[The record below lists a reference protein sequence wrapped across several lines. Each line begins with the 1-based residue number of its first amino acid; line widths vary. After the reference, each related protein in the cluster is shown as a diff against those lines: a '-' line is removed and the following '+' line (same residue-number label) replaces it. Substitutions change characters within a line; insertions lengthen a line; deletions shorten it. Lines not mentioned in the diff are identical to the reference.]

1 MRDRANDSR
10 PIRTAFL
17 DFQDSKNGLMR
28 LKWNDIS
35 KTASSPKPY
44 ATVTIEHND
53 SDDTKLIILLNIGAS
68 ASDYTQYQF
77 SAYATGITDPGGI
90 DSSPT
95 HTQVLTL
102 GALIDALNALHEGTT
117 GIGVYAARLHA
128 PADYSLDTD
137 DFITQAVARISPF
150 FTEMLYKDAS
160 EVKTSAFRLGVP
172 EDANGKVGRGRIE
185 IVRVVAYADSN
196 SATDCVFKMSYD
208 PTEGAGGAS
217 DEVELAY
224 TRHIPDAAI
233 TELYD
238 FHEAPPVEKGPVL
251 VEIDVTT
258 SLAVAAYVRIAYRNA
273 EY

>member
-17 DFQDSKNGLMR
+17 DFQDSKNGSLR
-28 LKWNDIS
+28 LKWNDIE

-44 ATVTIEHND
+44 ATVTIDHNA
-53 SDDTKLIILLNIGAS
+53 SDGTKLIILLNIGAS

-90 DSSPT
+90 DSTPT
-95 HTQVLTL
+95 HKQVLTL
-102 GALIDALNALHEGTT
+102 GALVDALNALQDSDI
-117 GIGVYAARLHA
+117 GIYATRLHA

-137 DFITQAVARISPF
+137 DFITQAEARISPF
-150 FTEMLYKDAS
+150 FTEMLYKDAN
-160 EVKTSAFRLGVP
+160 EVKTSAFRMGVP

-185 IVRVVAYADSN
+185 IVRVVAFANSN

-208 PTEGAGGAS
+208 PTEGSGGAD

-224 TRHIPDAAI
+224 TRYVPDNAI

-251 VEIDVTT
+251 VEITAT
-258 SLAVAAYVRIAYRNA
+258 SSLAAAAYVRIAYRNA

>member
-17 DFQDSKNGLMR
+17 DFSDSKNGLMR

-44 ATVTIEHND
+44 ATATIDHNS
-53 SDDTKLIILLNIGAS
+53 SDDSKLIVLLNIGAS

-90 DSSPT
+90 DSTPT

-102 GALIDALNALHEGTT
+102 GALVDALNALQDSDL
-117 GIGVYAARLHA
+117 GIYAARLHG

-137 DFITQAVARISPF
+137 DFITQAEARISPF

-160 EVKTSAFRLGVP
+160 EVKTAAFRLGVP

-185 IVRVVAYADSN
+185 IVRIVAFCNSN

-208 PTEGAGGAS
+208 PTEGSGGAG
-217 DEVELAY
+217 DEKELAY
-224 TRHIPDAAI
+224 SRYVPDAAI
-233 TELYD
+233 TTLYD
-238 FHEAPPVEKGPVL
+238 FHEAPPVERGPIL
-251 VEIDVTT
+251 VEMTATT
-258 SLAVAAYVRIAYRNA
+258 TFTEDTTYARIAYRNA

>member
-17 DFQDSKNGLMR
+17 DFQDSKNGLLR

-44 ATVTIEHND
+44 ATVTIDHNA
-53 SDDTKLIILLNIGAS
+53 SDDSKLILLLNIGAS
-68 ASDYTQYQF
+68 ATDYSQYQF

-102 GALIDALNALHEGTT
+102 GALVDALNLLQDSDI
-117 GIGVYAARLHA
+117 GIYASRLHA

-150 FTEMLYKDAS
+150 FTEMLYKDVS
-160 EVKTSAFRLGVP
+160 EVLTAAYRMGVP
-172 EDANGKVGRGRIE
+172 EDASGKVGRGRFE
-185 IVRVVAYADSN
+185 IVRVTAFANSN
-196 SATDCVFKMSYD
+196 SATDCVYKLSYD
-208 PTEGAGGAS
+208 PTEGSGGAS
-217 DEVELAY
+217 DEVEQAF
-224 TRHIPDAAI
+224 TRYVPDNAI
-233 TELYD
+233 TEMLD
-238 FHEAPPVEKGPVL
+238 EHEAPTVFKGPIL
-251 VEIDVTT
+251 VEITAT
-258 SLAVAAYVRIAYRNA
+258 SSLAAAAYVRIAYRNA

>member
-17 DFQDSKNGLMR
+17 DFSDSKNGLLR
-28 LKWNDIS
+28 LKWNDIE
-35 KTASSPKPY
+35 KDAENPNPY
-44 ATVTIEHND
+44 ATVTIDHNA
-53 SDDTKLIILLNIGAS
+53 SGGTKLIILLNIGAS
-68 ASDYTQYQF
+68 ATDYEQYQF
-77 SAYATGITDPGGI
+77 SAYATGIADPGGI
-90 DSSPT
+90 DATPT

-102 GALIDALNALHEGTT
+102 GALVDALNALHDSDI
-117 GIGVYAARLHA
+117 GIYAARLHG
-128 PADYSLDTD
+128 PADYSLDTG

-160 EVKTSAFRLGVP
+160 EVKTAAFRLGVP

-185 IVRVVAYADSN
+185 IVRIVAFANSN

-208 PTEGAGGAS
+208 PTEGSGGAD

-224 TRHIPDAAI
+224 SRYVPDAAI

-238 FHEAPPVEKGPVL
+238 FHEAPPVEKGPIL
-251 VEIDVTT
+251 VELTATT
-258 SLAVAAYVRIAYRNA
+258 TLTEDTTYARIAYRNA